1 MGACSPKKEAC
12 PVEWLGGWLKT
23 VVALILLA
31 TFIEL
36 MLPTNKMQRYVRT
49 AMSLFILLTLLSP
62 VLQLARKSWDPG
74 RLLAEAQSGRQ
85 LGGGGAAGGRQAP
98 AGSGPS
104 GQPASLQAV
113 MEQAD
118 RLQAGSR
125 EQAVRLL
132 EEKLAAEMRQT
143 LQKETPYPIRDIRV
157 KTAVDGQG
165 AASVASV
172 ELTLDDAASP
182 AAEPDAYGGTLA
194 GEAEASGMTPVAPVA
209 PVAPVDVRIGGA
221 NGPGGRAV
229 PAQTGEQPSPAQRE
243 AERKLAKAAEL
254 GWKVDPSHISVQWTK
269 EQSKL

>member
-1 MGACSPKKEAC
+1 MD
-12 PVEWLGGWLKT
+12 WLGGWLKT

-62 VLQLARKSWDPG
+62 VLQLTRKNWDPA
-74 RLLAEAQSGRQ
+74 RLLAEAQLGQQ
-85 LGGGGAAGGRQAP
+85 LGGGGAAGGRQTP
-98 AGSGPS
+98 AGAVPS

-118 RLQAGSR
+118 RLQTGSR

-172 ELTLDDAASP
+172 ELTLDDAESP
-182 AAEPDAYGGTLA
+182 AAEPDAYGSSLA
-194 GEAEASGMTPVAPVA
+194 GGAGGSGMTPVAPVA
-209 PVAPVDVRIGGA
+209 PIAPVDVRIGGA
-221 NGPGGRAV
+221 SGPGGRAV
-229 PAQTGEQPSPAQRE
+229 PAQTGEQLSPAQRE

>member
-1 MGACSPKKEAC
+1 MD
-12 PVEWLGGWLKT
+12 WLGGWLKT

-31 TFIEL
+31 AFIEL

-62 VLQLARKSWDPG
+62 LLQLTRKSWDPA
-74 RLLAEAQSGRQ
+74 RLLAEAQQGQQ
-85 LGGGGAAGGRQAP
+85 LGSAGAAGGRQAP
-98 AGSGPS
+98 AGVGPP

-113 MEQAD
+113 MEQSD

-143 LQKETPYPIRDIRV
+143 LQKETPYLIRDIRV
-157 KTAVDGQG
+157 KAAVDGQG

-172 ELTLDDAASP
+172 ELTLDDAAP
-182 AAEPDAYGGTLA
+182 AAAAPDASSGALA
-194 GEAEASGMTPVAPVA
+194 GEAGASGMGPVKPVAPIA
-209 PVAPVDVRIGGA
+209 SVAPVDVRIGGPS
-221 NGPGGRAV
+221 GPGDGAV
-229 PAQTGEQPSPAQRE
+229 AAQTGEQPTPAQRA
-243 AERKLAKAAEL
+243 AEEKLAKAAEL

-269 EQSKL
+269 EKSKL

>member
-1 MGACSPKKEAC
+1 M
-12 PVEWLGGWLKT
+12 EWLGGWLKT

-62 VLQLARKSWDPG
+62 VLQLARKSWDPA
-74 RLLAEAQSGRQ
+74 RLLAEAQSGQQ

-98 AGSGPS
+98 AGAGPA

-132 EEKLAAEMRQT
+132 EEKLAAEMMQT

-182 AAEPDAYGGTLA
+182 AAEPDAYGDVLA
-194 GEAEASGMTPVAPVA
+194 GEAGASGMTPVAPIA

-221 NGPGGRAV
+221 SGPGGRAV
-229 PAQTGEQPSPAQRE
+229 PAQTGEHPSPAQRE

>member
-1 MGACSPKKEAC
+1 MD
-12 PVEWLGGWLKT
+12 WLGGWLKT

-31 TFIEL
+31 AFIEL

-74 RLLAEAQSGRQ
+74 RLLAEAQQGRQ
-85 LGGGGAAGGRQAP
+85 LGDGGAS
-98 AGSGPS
+98 AGSGTP

-113 MEQAD
+113 MEQSD

-143 LQKETPYPIRDIRV
+143 LQKETPYLIRDIRV
-157 KTAVDGQG
+157 KAAVDGQG
-165 AASVASV
+165 AAMVASV
-172 ELTLDDAASP
+172 EMTLDEAAP
-182 AAEPDAYGGTLA
+182 AAAEPDANGGALA
-194 GEAEASGMTPVAPVA
+194 GEAGASGMGPVKPVAPIA

-221 NGPGGRAV
+221 SGPGGGAV
-229 PAQTGEQPSPAQRE
+229 PAQTGEQPTPAQRE
-243 AERKLAKAAEL
+243 AEEKLAKAAEL

-269 EQSKL
+269 EKSKL

>member
-12 PVEWLGGWLKT
+12 PVDWLGGWLKT

-62 VLQLARKSWDPG
+62 VLQLTRKNWDPA
-74 RLLAEAQSGRQ
+74 RLLAEAQLGQQ
-85 LGGGGAAGGRQAP
+85 LGGGAAGGRQTP
-98 AGSGPS
+98 AGAGPS

-143 LQKETPYPIRDIRV
+143 LQNETPYPIRDIRV

-172 ELTLDDAASP
+172 ELTLDGAASP
-182 AAEPDAYGGTLA
+182 AAEPDEYGSAPA
-194 GEAEASGMTPVAPVA
+194 GEAGGSGMTPVKPVA
-209 PVAPVDVRIGGA
+209 PIAPVDVRIGGA
-221 NGPGGRAV
+221 SGPGGRAV
-229 PAQTGEQPSPAQRE
+229 SAQTGEQPSPAQRE

>member
-1 MGACSPKKEAC
+1 MD
-12 PVEWLGGWLKT
+12 WLGGWLKT

-31 TFIEL
+31 AFIEL

-62 VLQLARKSWDPG
+62 VLQLTRKSWDPAK
-74 RLLAEAQSGRQ
+74 LLAEAQQVQQPGN
-85 LGGGGAAGGRQAP
+85 GGTAGGRQAP
-98 AGSGPS
+98 AGAP
-104 GQPASLQAV
+104 GQPASIQAV
-113 MEQAD
+113 MEQSD

-143 LQKETPYPIRDIRV
+143 LQKETPYLIRDIRV
-157 KTAVDGQG
+157 KAAVDGQG
-165 AASVASV
+165 AASVAGV

-182 AAEPDAYGGTLA
+182 AAEPDANGGALA
-194 GEAEASGMTPVAPVA
+194 GEAGTPGTGPVKPVAPIASVA

-221 NGPGGRAV
+221 GGPGGGAV
-229 PAQTGEQPSPAQRE
+229 PVQSGEDLTPAQRE
-243 AERKLAKAAEL
+243 AEEKLAKAAEL

-269 EQSKL
+269 EKSKL